1 MTKKKTIF
9 RKDGNN
15 SIMEINTHSFAI
27 DRMQFVFSKY
37 NPNLPEGQRTT
48 DRVAL
53 YLSFPEALEFA
64 ESVLDGNFAKELGEQ
79 SKQAQVTGNKYDAN
93 LTVHIGGNLH
103 PKNRSDNKPEFRSLT
118 ATLTN
123 NPKTKNPVA
132 LIGQIGPGKLDK
144 GLIKPDGRSDHSVYI
159 TFSKKE
165 LREMAVMIRTHVNAF
180 ITSEHTKGVW
190 EYQYNANN
198 NSNNQASNQ
207 NNQNQNQKSN
217 YNNNNNN
224 QNQNNQ
230 NYNNYQPQNNNNN
243 NNKRVTGSN
252 GGNNYNNNN
261 YYNQPN
267 NSNNAGYNQQTNQQ
281 VNNNQQNNN
290 SGFPDQLPF

>member
-123 NPKTKNPVA
+123 NPKPKNPVA

-198 NSNNQASNQ
+198 NSNNQPS
-207 NNQNQNQKSN
+207 NQNQNQKPN
-217 YNNNNNN
+217 YNNN

-230 NYNNYQPQNNNNN
+230 NYNSYQPQNNNNN
-243 NNKRVTGSN
+243 GVAGGN
-252 GGNNYNNNN
+252 GNNYNNNN
-261 YYNQPN
+261 YYNKPN
-267 NSNNAGYNQQTNQQ
+267 NSNNAGY
-281 VNNNQQNNN
+281 NQQNNN
-290 SGFPDQLPF
+290 SGFPDQLPY

>member
-123 NPKTKNPVA
+123 NPKPKNPVA

-180 ITSEHTKGVW
+180 ITTEHTKGVW

-198 NSNNQASNQ
+198 NSNNQPS
-207 NNQNQNQKSN
+207 NQNQNQKPN
-217 YNNNNNN
+217 YNNN

-230 NYNNYQPQNNNNN
+230 NYNSYQPQNNNNN
-243 NNKRVTGSN
+243 GVTGGN

-261 YYNQPN
+261 YYNKPN
-267 NSNNAGYNQQTNQQ
+267 NSNNAGY
-281 VNNNQQNNN
+281 NQQNNN
-290 SGFPDQLPF
+290 SGFPDQLPY

>member
-123 NPKTKNPVA
+123 NPKPKNPVA

-198 NSNNQASNQ
+198 NSNNQPS
-207 NNQNQNQKSN
+207 NQNQNQKPN
-217 YNNNNNN
+217 YNNN

-230 NYNNYQPQNNNNN
+230 NYNSYQPQNNNNN
-243 NNKRVTGSN
+243 GVTGGN

-261 YYNQPN
+261 YYNKPN
-267 NSNNAGYNQQTNQQ
+267 NSNNVGY
-281 VNNNQQNNN
+281 NQQNNN
-290 SGFPDQLPF
+290 SGFPDQLPY

>member
-123 NPKTKNPVA
+123 NPKPKNPVA

-198 NSNNQASNQ
+198 NSNNQPS
-207 NNQNQNQKSN
+207 NQNQNQKPN
-217 YNNNNNN
+217 YNNN

-230 NYNNYQPQNNNNN
+230 NYNSYQPQNNNNN
-243 NNKRVTGSN
+243 GVTGGN

-261 YYNQPN
+261 YYNKPN
-267 NSNNAGYNQQTNQQ
+267 NSNNAGY
-281 VNNNQQNNN
+281 NQQNNN
-290 SGFPDQLPF
+290 SGFPDQLPY

>member
-123 NPKTKNPVA
+123 NPKPKNPVA

-198 NSNNQASNQ
+198 NSNNQPS
-207 NNQNQNQKSN
+207 NQNQNQKPN
-217 YNNNNNN
+217 YNNN

-230 NYNNYQPQNNNNN
+230 NYNSYQPQNNNNN
-243 NNKRVTGSN
+243 GVAGGN

-261 YYNQPN
+261 YYNKPN
-267 NSNNAGYNQQTNQQ
+267 NSHNASY
-281 VNNNQQNNN
+281 NQQNNN
-290 SGFPDQLPF
+290 SGFPDQLPY

>member
-1 MTKKKTIF
+1 
-9 RKDGNN
+9 
-15 SIMEINTHSFAI
+15 MEINTHSFAI

-123 NPKTKNPVA
+123 NPKPKNPVA

-198 NSNNQASNQ
+198 NSNNQPS
-207 NNQNQNQKSN
+207 NQNQNQKPN
-217 YNNNNNN
+217 YNNN

-230 NYNNYQPQNNNNN
+230 NYNSYQPQNNNNN
-243 NNKRVTGSN
+243 GVAGGN
-252 GGNNYNNNN
+252 GNNYNNNN
-261 YYNQPN
+261 YYNKPN
-267 NSNNAGYNQQTNQQ
+267 NSNNAGY
-281 VNNNQQNNN
+281 NQQNNN

>member
-123 NPKTKNPVA
+123 NPKPKNPVA

-198 NSNNQASNQ
+198 NSNNQPS
-207 NNQNQNQKSN
+207 NQNQNQKPN
-217 YNNNNNN
+217 YNNN

-230 NYNNYQPQNNNNN
+230 NYNSYQPQNNNNN
-243 NNKRVTGSN
+243 GVAGGN
-252 GGNNYNNNN
+252 GNNYNNNN
-261 YYNQPN
+261 YYNKPN
-267 NSNNAGYNQQTNQQ
+267 NSNNAGY
-281 VNNNQQNNN
+281 NQQNNN

>member
-123 NPKTKNPVA
+123 NPKPKNPVA

-198 NSNNQASNQ
+198 NSNNQPS
-207 NNQNQNQKSN
+207 NQNQNQKSN

-230 NYNNYQPQNNNNN
+230 NYNNYQLNL
-243 NNKRVTGSN
+243 GLS
-252 GGNNYNNNN
+252 
-261 YYNQPN
+261 QP
-267 NSNNAGYNQQTNQQ
+267 
-281 VNNNQQNNN
+281 
-290 SGFPDQLPF
+290 

>member
-9 RKDGNN
+9 RKDGDN

-123 NPKTKNPVA
+123 NPKPKNPVA

-180 ITSEHTKGVW
+180 ITTEHTKGVW

-198 NSNNQASNQ
+198 NSNNQPS
-207 NNQNQNQKSN
+207 NQNQNQKPN
-217 YNNNNNN
+217 YNNN

-230 NYNNYQPQNNNNN
+230 NYNSYQPQNNNKNG
-243 NNKRVTGSN
+243 VTGGN

-261 YYNQPN
+261 YYNKPN
-267 NSNNAGYNQQTNQQ
+267 NSNNAGY
-281 VNNNQQNNN
+281 NQQNNN
-290 SGFPDQLPF
+290 SGFPDQLPY

>member
-123 NPKTKNPVA
+123 NPKPKNPVA

-144 GLIKPDGRSDHSVYI
+144 GLIKPDGRSDYSVYI

-198 NSNNQASNQ
+198 NSNNQPS
-207 NNQNQNQKSN
+207 NQNQNQKPN
-217 YNNNNNN
+217 YNNN

-230 NYNNYQPQNNNNN
+230 NYNSYQPQNNNNN
-243 NNKRVTGSN
+243 GVTGGN

-261 YYNQPN
+261 YYNKPN
-267 NSNNAGYNQQTNQQ
+267 NSNNAGY
-281 VNNNQQNNN
+281 NQQNNN
-290 SGFPDQLPF
+290 SGFPDQLPY

>member
-123 NPKTKNPVA
+123 NPKPKNPVA
-132 LIGQIGPGKLDK
+132 LIGQMGPGKLDK

-198 NSNNQASNQ
+198 NSNNQPS
-207 NNQNQNQKSN
+207 NQNQNQKPN
-217 YNNNNNN
+217 YNNN

-230 NYNNYQPQNNNNN
+230 NYNSYQPQNNNNN
-243 NNKRVTGSN
+243 GVTGGN

-261 YYNQPN
+261 YYNKPN
-267 NSNNAGYNQQTNQQ
+267 NSNNAGY
-281 VNNNQQNNN
+281 NQQNNN
-290 SGFPDQLPF
+290 SGFPDQLPY